1 MSNPAPSEFNA
12 SLAEQNPD
20 FLRTLNE
27 FAVDLISIPNAT
39 DLFWYVARNVVGRL
53 GFVDCVIY
61 TADVETQELTQVAA
75 LGEKNPYGRT
85 ILNPLVIPFGVGITG
100 KVALSRR
107 PIIVDDLLNDANYI
121 QDSQPAR
128 SEICVPLL
136 SRGQLVGV
144 IDSEHPD
151 AHAFGPAELEILTT
165 VAAMTS
171 AKLELLDEADRSQQ
185 RYADLVKTHAK
196 LSEEICNRKAL
207 EAKLHDAR
215 RNEAVG
221 QLTGRLAYDFN
232 NLLSVISGNLE
243 LVEAYFKEP
252 SSRRFLNEASLAS
265 QRATR
270 LVSDLLVFAQRSKL
284 TFSKTNMNDLVADLC
299 GVSVVPDNVTL
310 QLDLSPID
318 LVADTDVSAAK
329 SAINA
334 VISNGI
340 EAMADGG
347 TLTVSTDIVGRSTM
361 SRLMLPRVLSLGVYV
376 SVKVVDTGTG
386 MTSDQIERVFD
397 PFFSTKPASSGY
409 GLGLSMVHGFMKQ
422 SGGAV
427 VVSQNTPK
435 GTILELF
442 FPVQP

>member
-1 MSNPAPSEFNA
+1 MSNSAPSEFNA

-53 GFVDCVIY
+53 GFVDCEIY

-265 QRATR
+265 
-270 LVSDLLVFAQRSKL
+270 
-284 TFSKTNMNDLVADLC
+284 
-299 GVSVVPDNVTL
+299 
-310 QLDLSPID
+310 
-318 LVADTDVSAAK
+318 
-329 SAINA
+329 
-334 VISNGI
+334 
-340 EAMADGG
+340 
-347 TLTVSTDIVGRSTM
+347 
-361 SRLMLPRVLSLGVYV
+361 
-376 SVKVVDTGTG
+376 
-386 MTSDQIERVFD
+386 
-397 PFFSTKPASSGY
+397 
-409 GLGLSMVHGFMKQ
+409 
-422 SGGAV
+422 
-427 VVSQNTPK
+427 
-435 GTILELF
+435 
-442 FPVQP
+442 

>member
-299 GVSVVPDNVTL
+299 GVSVVPHNVTL

-409 GLGLSMVHGFMKQ
+409 GLGLSRDCAEFC
-422 SGGAV
+422 A
-427 VVSQNTPK
+427 
-435 GTILELF
+435 
-442 FPVQP
+442 